1 MFRDNDDW
9 RPHLDTVPQALA
21 MQAGIE
27 ACFRERIARPI
38 HHPRLQLIVMN
49 RVIEELE
56 GFVYS
61 PRSTVTVLHGEAY
74 PEADYSDPDA
84 IRRFDASDL
93 IEKAAWVDQ
102 MHPPRRRQAGIYA
115 REALRQLVWRV
126 APAGPL
132 ALHISGLDTEQVW
145 TLNRTRVTAALED
158 LGLGDLADAYRDF
171 YLAAW
176 EYYLSAFT
184 DTDACR
190 AAILAA
196 SRVLTESGALG
207 RQWLQENPQTRQTER

>member
-1 MFRDNDDW
+1 MTDTW

-27 ACFRERIARPI
+27 ACFEERIARPI

-49 RVIEELE
+49 RVIAEIE

-93 IEKAAWVDQ
+93 VEKAAWVDR
-102 MHPPRRRQAGIYA
+102 MPLHVVDKPGGMRVRRCANWSGG
-115 REALRQLVWRV
+115 WRR
-126 APAGPL
+126 PDRSCC
-132 ALHISGLDTEQVW
+132 ISQGSTP
-145 TLNRTRVTAALED
+145 
-158 LGLGDLADAYRDF
+158 
-171 YLAAW
+171 
-176 EYYLSAFT
+176 
-184 DTDACR
+184 
-190 AAILAA
+190 
-196 SRVLTESGALG
+196 SRCGA
-207 RQWLQENPQTRQTER
+207 